1 MLKYIFAAVFIA
13 LAWALVLVFHDVIPM
28 WPAIA
33 VTVVIVLIL
42 MALAIYRLL
51 AAKSA
56 ATKIEKGLRDQAAQ
70 HSEGIRPDMAA
81 EIAAMESEF
90 QKGVAA
96 LKGSVA
102 GRSGRDALGVLPW
115 YVMIG
120 PSASGKTTAI
130 RSSGL
135 KMPAGKAGKV
145 RGVGGTRN
153 CDWWM
158 TNEAILL
165 DTEGRWSTDDDDRE
179 EWLAF
184 LDLLKKTRPKKPIN
198 GILLAISATD
208 LQGNEEQIGELAT
221 TLRERIDEVIARLE
235 LVVPVYLIITKCDLI
250 SGFVESFGELKD
262 RERGQ
267 ILGFSLPL
275 IRQHE
280 DHVDAFAQHF
290 DDLTEVLE
298 RNAMLRMGQE
308 RRTEARELIYAFPQE
323 FDSLRQGLVDLVAN
337 LFDKSVYQD
346 APIMRG
352 VYFTSG
358 TQEGRPVDRAM
369 ANMAA
374 AFGVTPRVSGAPPTK
389 PKSYFVRDVFQRVVF
404 PDKDVAVR
412 SAALLQKER
421 VVRWVT
427 AGVALVISSLLLFLP
442 ISSYSENQQLVTES
456 KSFVEKLYQAR
467 SVRGGVFATAPMES
481 AEPTASRL
489 AHIMSNGPDV
499 AMRFGLYPGERLMD
513 PLHLAVERL
522 VIRPLLD
529 TDSEALLAYARGQ
542 ATMDSDSAVHGLMFH
557 LLLTQPKAADEPAPE
572 SDHWRDKTVDIAAD
586 LASDRWGA
594 LGGDVATTRARK
606 ALESAVRFYL
616 LDVESTG
623 DLEERKP
630 LVVSRVRTA
639 LLGATEGDPLADLLR
654 DPQMPRDVRLFD
666 IVAGAVTVFQSGGD
680 RKSGPYVPGAFTPAG
695 YDIVKG
701 RILRLTVDQEH
712 DENAW
717 VLAAPRKKFGA
728 DADALR
734 AAYFRRYVDAWK
746 AFLVSLSVKE
756 PTNIDEVRSLLKAFV
771 MDRPLDSIWRN
782 ASKDL
787 IFKDESLLGQ
797 IGGGGTKLK
806 AGIGGKLKKMLGGKG
821 DGDGEGGDGDQAA
834 PQGKGGRKTSED
846 PMSPEDVGKE
856 FGPFLSFGMTKP
868 TGLETYGQIL
878 AELQGAV
885 GESGAPDPRAFQT
898 TVKTQ
903 RVKLQNLISS
913 YNENGWEAGLLEKI
927 LMPPLRGA
935 EVAVNGAT
943 GDSANRKWC
952 DSIVVVYD
960 QLLYGKYPFIRS
972 KGARDA
978 HVDDVQKFFQP
989 KTGTLWQYFSES
1001 LQGDIDHPAGTT
1013 VFHVRDGASVKY
1025 KPGLTVFLKRA
1036 QEITDLLFAKDPSK
1050 LGLTAQV
1057 RIRPSAPYNKIVFE
1071 SGGKKIT
1078 YFNAKER
1085 WDDIQWPGR
1094 GALFHFYYPKGG
1106 EGDLGYTDGEWA
1118 LLHLLEDGKLATSSE
1133 GEEYLAGSWTPPLG
1147 DGVIHADVKP
1157 AALLRAFRGV
1167 EMPRSIVNG
1176 AGGCGR

>member
-1 MLKYIFAAVFIA
+1 MLKYIFAAIFIA
-13 LAWALVLVFHDVIPM
+13 LAWALVLVFHDTIPM
-28 WPAIA
+28 WPAIVA
-33 VTVVIVLIL
+33 TVVIVLAL
-42 MALAIYRLL
+42 VALAIYRVV

-90 QKGVAA
+90 QKGVQA
-96 LKGSVA
+96 LKSSSA
-102 GRSGRDALGVLPW
+102 GRSGRDALGLLPW

-165 DTEGRWSTDDDDRE
+165 DTAGRWSTDDDDRE

-221 TLRERIDEVIARLE
+221 TLRERIDEVITRLE
-235 LVVPVYLIITKCDLI
+235 IVVPVYLIITKCDLI
-250 SGFVESFGELKD
+250 SGFAETFGELKD

-275 IRQHE
+275 IRQHD

-290 DDLTEVLE
+290 DDLTDVLE
-298 RNAMLRMGQE
+298 RNALLRMGQE
-308 RRTEARELIYAFPQE
+308 RRTDAREWIYAFPQE

-374 AFGVTPRVSGAPPTK
+374 AFGVTPRVTGAPPSK

-404 PDKDVAVR
+404 PDRDVAVR
-412 SAALLQKER
+412 SAPLLRKEKMI
-421 VVRWVT
+421 RWVT
-427 AGVALVISSLLLFLP
+427 AGVALAISALLLVLP
-442 ISSYSENQQLVTES
+442 ISSYLENQQLVTES
-456 KSFVEKLYQAR
+456 KSFVEKLSAAR
-467 SVRGGVFATAPMES
+467 APHNAPGPFATAPMEA
-481 AEPTASRL
+481 AEPTAARL
-489 AHIMSNGPDV
+489 AHFMANGPDV
-499 AMRFGLYPGERLMD
+499 GLRFGLYPGDRLMD

-529 TDSEALLAYARGQ
+529 ADAELLTAYARGRSDV
-542 ATMDSDSAVHGLMFH
+542 DSENAVHGLMWH

-572 SDHWRDKTVDIAAD
+572 SDQWRDKTVDVAAD
-586 LASDRWGA
+586 LATDRWAA
-594 LGGDVATTRARK
+594 LAGEAATTRGRK
-606 ALESAVRFYL
+606 ALENAVRFYL
-616 LDVESTG
+616 LDIESTG
-623 DLEERKP
+623 DLQERQP
-630 LVVSRVRTA
+630 LVARVRAA

-680 RKSGPYVPGAFTPAG
+680 RKSGPFVPGAFTPAG
-695 YDIVKG
+695 WEIVKG
-701 RILRLTVDQEH
+701 RIKRRTAEREH

-717 VLAAPRKKFGA
+717 VLAAPRKANGA
-728 DADALR
+728 DENTLR

-746 AFLVSLSVKE
+746 AFLLSLAVKE
-756 PTNIDEVRSLLKAFV
+756 PANIDEVRSLLKAFV

-787 IFKDESLLGQ
+787 IFKDEGSTFDKIKGKA
-797 IGGGGTKLK
+797 T
-806 AGIGGKLKKMLGGKG
+806 AGIGGKIKKMFGQG
-821 DGDGEGGDGDQAA
+821 DGDGGDGAGDPSA
-834 PQGKGGRKTSED
+834 PQGKGGKPTSDD
-846 PMSPEDVGKE
+846 PMTPEDVGKE

-885 GESGAPDPRAFQT
+885 GESGAPDPKAFQT
-898 TVKTQ
+898 TVKAQ
-903 RVKLQNLISS
+903 RVKLQNLITS
-913 YNENGWEAGLLEKI
+913 YNENGWEAALLEKI

-960 QLLYGKYPFIRS
+960 QLLLGKYPFVRG

-1001 LQGDIDHPAGTT
+1001 LQADIDHPAGTT
-1013 VFHVRDGASVKY
+1013 LFHLRDGASVKY
-1025 KPGLTVFLKRA
+1025 KPALPAFLKRA

-1085 WDDIQWPGR
+1085 WDDVPWPGR

-1118 LLHLLEDGKLATSSE
+1118 LLHLLEDGKLVTSSE

-1167 EMPRSIVNG
+1167 EMPRSVVNG

>member
-13 LAWALVLVFHDVIPM
+13 LAWALVLVFHDSIPL

-33 VTVVIVLIL
+33 VTAVIVVALI
-42 MALAIYRLL
+42 AWAIFRML

-56 ATKIEKGLRDQAAQ
+56 ATKIERGLREQAAQ

-96 LKGSVA
+96 LKGSRI
-102 GRSGRDALGVLPW
+102 GRTGRDALSILPW

-135 KMPAGKAGKV
+135 KMPPGKAGKV

-165 DTEGRWSTDDDDRE
+165 DTAGRWSTDDDDRE

-184 LDLLKKTRPKKPIN
+184 LDLLKKTRPRKPIN

-208 LQGNEEQIGELAT
+208 LQGTEEQIGELAT

-235 LVVPVYLIITKCDLI
+235 VVVPVYLIVTKCDLI
-250 SGFVESFGELKD
+250 SGFVETFGELKD

-275 IRQHE
+275 IKE
-280 DHVDAFAQHF
+280 DDNVDAFAHNF

-298 RNAMLRMGQE
+298 RNATLRMGQE
-308 RRTEARELIYAFPQE
+308 RRIDAREWIYAFPQE

-374 AFGVTPRVSGAPPTK
+374 AFGVTPRVAGVPPSK

-412 SAALLQKER
+412 SAPLLRKER
-421 VVRWVT
+421 IIRWAT
-427 AGVALVISSLLLFLP
+427 AAAALAISALLLFLP
-442 ISSYSENQQLVTES
+442 ISSYVENQQLITES
-456 KSFVEKLYQAR
+456 RHFIDKL
-467 SVRGGVFATAPMES
+467 TAAVAPHNTPGPFNPSPIEA
-481 AEPTASRL
+481 AEPTATRL
-489 AHIMSNGPDV
+489 AHFIAKGPDISL
-499 AMRFGLYPGERLMD
+499 RFGLYPGDRLME

-529 TDSEALLAYARGQ
+529 TDAELLLGYARGQ
-542 ATMDSDSAVHGLMFH
+542 PTADSAGAVDGLTLH
-557 LLLTQPKAADEPAPE
+557 LLLTQPKAADEPSPA
-572 SDHWRDKTVDIAAD
+572 DGDKWKDKGVEMAVEQASERWAAM
-586 LASDRWGA
+586 A
-594 LGGDVATTRARK
+594 GDAATTRARK
-606 ALESAVRFYL
+606 GLESAVRFYAV
-616 LDVESTG
+616 DVENT
-623 DLEERKP
+623 DELLERKP
-630 LVVSRVRTA
+630 MVVSRTRQA

-654 DPQMPRDVRLFD
+654 DPQMPRDIRLID
-666 IVAGAVTVFQSGGD
+666 IVAGAVTVFQSAGD
-680 RKSGPYVPGAFTPAG
+680 RKSGPSVPGAFTPAG
-695 YDIVKG
+695 WEIVKG
-701 RILRLTVDQEH
+701 RIQRLTADLEH

-717 VLAAPRKKFGA
+717 VLAAPRKRQGA

-746 AFLVSLSVKE
+746 TFLVSLQVKE
-756 PTNIDEVRSLLKAFV
+756 PTNIDEVRALLKAFV
-771 MDRPLDSIWRN
+771 MDRPLDAIWRN
-782 ASKDL
+782 ASKSL
-787 IFKDESLLGQ
+787 IFKDEGGFLDKVASRGKASL
-797 IGGGGTKLK
+797 
-806 AGIGGKLKKMLGGKG
+806 GKRISDAKKTLL
-821 DGDGEGGDGDQAA
+821 GEGGGEQTGA
-834 PQGKGGRKTSED
+834 PPGKGERKPVNEE
-846 PMSPEDVGKE
+846 PMSPDDVGRE
-856 FGPFLSFGMTKP
+856 FGAFLSFGMTKP

-878 AELQGAV
+878 SELQGAV
-885 GESGAPDPRAFQT
+885 GEAGAPDAKVFQN
-898 TVKTQ
+898 TVKAQ
-903 RVKLQNLISS
+903 RVKLANLIMN

-935 EVAVNGAT
+935 EVAVSGAT

-960 QLLYGKYPFIRS
+960 QLLYGRYPFTRV
-972 KGARDA
+972 KGAREA
-978 HVDDVQKFFQP
+978 HMDDVQKFFQP
-989 KTGTLWQYFSES
+989 KSGTLWQYFTES
-1001 LQGDIDHPAGTT
+1001 LAADIDHPAGTT
-1013 VFHVRDGASVKY
+1013 LFRPRDGAGVKY
-1025 KPGLTVFLKRA
+1025 KPPLMLFLKRA
-1036 QEITDLLFAKDPSK
+1036 QEITDLLFAKDPAK
-1050 LGLTAQV
+1050 IALTAQV
-1057 RIRPSAPYNKIVFE
+1057 RIRPSAPYTKIMFE
-1071 SGGKKIT
+1071 SGGKKVT

-1085 WDDIQWPGR
+1085 WDDIPWPGR
-1094 GALFHFYYPKGG
+1094 GALFHFYSPKGEG
-1106 EGDLGYTDGEWA
+1106 EIGYTDGDWA
-1118 LLHLLEDGKLATSSE
+1118 LLRLLEDGKLITSSE
-1133 GEEYLAGSWTPPLG
+1133 GEEYLAGSWTPPLAEG
-1147 DGVIHADVKP
+1147 TIHADVRP

-1167 EMPRSIVNG
+1167 EMPRAVVNG